1 MKFLVTG
8 AHGQLGAELMRLGQ
22 TSGHDVHGLDHA
34 SLDIVSPVMVN
45 AALESIG
52 PDAVINAA
60 AYTAVDRAES
70 EPEASFAV
78 NRDGPEN
85 LARACEHAGIV
96 LVHLSTDYVFD
107 GTKKSAYIEDDS
119 VCPLGVYGQS
129 KAAGEAAVRQTCSR
143 HVMLRTS
150 WVFSSHGNNF
160 VKTMLRLGKER
171 ETLGVVADQ
180 FGKPTAAAELARVIL
195 AVLPN
200 MKDHWGTYHLAQPDA
215 TSWHGFAE
223 VIFDTARE
231 QGVNLKVNRVNAIT
245 TDDYPKPAKRP
256 ANSVLDCSTFE
267 STFGFKIRP
276 WRDSLNEVVK
286 ELKGQ

>member
-1 MKFLVTG
+1 MKLLITG
-8 AHGQLGAELMRLGQ
+8 SKGQLGTELVRQAM
-22 TSGHDVHGLDHA
+22 GHDVVAVDHDE
-34 SLDIVSPVMVN
+34 LDITDAAAVSSFVGDVH
-45 AALESIG
+45 
-52 PDAVINAA
+52 PDVIINAA
-60 AYTAVDRAES
+60 AYTAVDRAE
-70 EPEASFAV
+70 EDVDTAFAV
-78 NRDGPEN
+78 NRDGPAH
-85 LARACEHAGIV
+85 LAKACSGLNIPLIHV
-96 LVHLSTDYVFD
+96 STDYVFA
-107 GTKKSAYIEDDS
+107 GNRQGAYVESDP
-119 VCPLGVYGQS
+119 VEPAGVYGES
-129 KAAGEAAVRQTCSR
+129 KLAGEQAVTQCCSR
-143 HVMLRTS
+143 YLILRTS

-160 VKTMLRLGKER
+160 VKTMLRLGRER

-180 FGKPTAAAELARVIL
+180 FGKPTAAAELARLIL
-195 AVLPN
+195 AILP
-200 MKDHWGTYHLAQPDA
+200 DSEGHWGTYHLAQPDA

-245 TDDYPKPAKRP
+245 TDDYPTPAKRP